1 VTRCALPPFAMSAL
15 AWNACCSRRPN
26 SAVHFPPSS
35 PPMRSGGASS
45 GGGEASIDDTEGASD
60 ERAGDP
66 ALAGSGAARQVR
78 KQEEAHRMLHRPDRP
93 GPSVG
98 R

>member
-1 VTRCALPPFAMSAL
+1 MRLVAH
-15 AWNACCSRRPN
+15 RR
-26 SAVHFPPSS
+26 
-35 PPMRSGGASS
+35 

-93 GPSVG
+93 GPSLG